1 MKKFELQ
8 NLFEISGI
16 GSASGL
22 IYTND
27 KLYIISDNS
36 TFLYQYNINKA
47 KLKSIN
53 LNKESHQNIPKIIK
67 PDFESIALKGH
78 KLYLFGSG
86 STSNREQQVTYNLK
100 TQEVKEKNLNSLYEK
115 FRVKIGISPDDLN
128 IEGSFYHAKKWF
140 FFQRGNGAS
149 SKNGIFISDEKDL
162 EFISIK
168 LPKIQNIEA
177 TFTDAIVV
185 DNLIYFLAAVE
196 NTKSTYDD
204 GEILGCFVGCL
215 SLKTLKIIFTHK
227 ISDTNKFEGLTL
239 FEKSENQ
246 IDLLLCEDNDTDH
259 LTTKI
264 YKLSLLDQ

>member
-100 TQEVKEKNLNSLYEK
+100 ISL
-115 FRVKIGISPDDLN
+115 
-128 IEGSFYHAKKWF
+128 
-140 FFQRGNGAS
+140 
-149 SKNGIFISDEKDL
+149 
-162 EFISIK
+162 
-168 LPKIQNIEA
+168 
-177 TFTDAIVV
+177 
-185 DNLIYFLAAVE
+185 
-196 NTKSTYDD
+196 
-204 GEILGCFVGCL
+204 
-215 SLKTLKIIFTHK
+215 
-227 ISDTNKFEGLTL
+227 
-239 FEKSENQ
+239 
-246 IDLLLCEDNDTDH
+246 
-259 LTTKI
+259 
-264 YKLSLLDQ
+264 